1 MRKEKHSPTYSQIAG
16 IVWITVSLL
25 VISGI
30 VFFSRNTDQPT
41 AENDARQSRQKVFLE
56 KKEDS
61 VYRSRRMQ
69 RPPYPQQRTSRQ
81 QQLSSDTHIL
91 YSPRPVVPT
100 RLPLVV
106 ELNGADTTTLQLLH
120 GIGPAFARRI
130 VKYRERLG
138 GYVSTSQLL
147 EVYGFTPD
155 LLAHIAPHLQLDT
168 ASALR
173 RIPVN
178 SATLKQLIRHPYVE
192 YYFARDLVNL
202 RSHGVTFSSVDDL
215 RTLPSASDTMLSK
228 LHPYLDFSLP

>member
-1 MRKEKHSPTYSQIAG
+1 MGKEKHSPTYSQIAG
-16 IVWITVSLL
+16 IAWVTVALL
-25 VISGI
+25 AVFAI
-30 VFFSRNTDQPT
+30 VFFSRDETPPVPGMDSLHT
-41 AENDARQSRQKVFLE
+41 RDKAFLE
-56 KKEDS
+56 QKEDS

-69 RPPYPQQRTSRQ
+69 RTPYSQQRSSHRQ
-81 QQLSSDTHIL
+81 RPLSDTHTF
-91 YSPRPVVPT
+91 YSSRPSAPT
-100 RLPLVV
+100 RQPLVV
-106 ELNGADTTTLQLLH
+106 ELNSADTTTLQLLH

-178 SATLKQLIRHPYVE
+178 SATLKQLVRHPYVE

-202 RSHGVTFSSVDDL
+202 RSHGVTFSSVVDL
-215 RTLPSASDTMLSK
+215 RILPSASDTMLSK
-228 LHPYLDFSLP
+228 LRPYLDFSLP